1 MWQTVAS
8 AREQCRS
15 RSDHVSRLAGTLEVA
30 EKLIVSPTAHG
41 VEGTVME
48 TVGGAPIVIVSV
60 VVPLNSPG
68 SVTRRRT
75 VTVPGER
82 YVKDGRAT
90 VESSYAPSPSRSH
103 A

>member
-1 MWQTVAS
+1 M
-8 AREQCRS
+8 
-15 RSDHVSRLAGTLEVA
+15 A

-41 VEGTVME
+41 RRGTLIE

-60 VVPLNSPG
+60 VVPLNRPG

-82 YVKDGRAT
+82 
-90 VESSYAPSPSRSH
+90 
-103 A
+103 